1 MRLPAFQSRQGK
13 QLGTTGSL
21 TAMLKS
27 RLYATT
33 LVLVGTLATWIIIAG
48 PGVERVSAAQAK
60 PSRLTTVLDEM
71 DAASTKFQSAQAD
84 LRQEIFTK
92 VMQDTETKTG
102 QIYFERKNGATQMG
116 MKLLPPDAK
125 PGTPPA
131 QIVEFKDGK
140 LRVWDTGTNQVDQ
153 FAASGKNQSIAE
165 TLMTLGFG
173 GSGSS
178 LAKAFLV
185 TDQGTEQMSEGSKS
199 VSVEKLDLVPR
210 DAGIKNNYS
219 HITIWVDPVRDVSL
233 KQTLFEASGGQSTGD
248 TRTVVYTNIRLNQKV
263 DEAPFTILCKAKCNV
278 VSH

>member
-131 QIVEFKDGK
+131 QLVEFKDGK
-140 LRVWDTGTNQVDQ
+140 LRVFDTGTNQVDQ
-153 FAASGKNQSIAE
+153 FVVSSKNQSVAE
-165 TLMTLGFG
+165 SLMTLGFG
-173 GSGSS
+173 GSGTA
-178 LAKAFLV
+178 LAKAFTI
-185 TDQGTEQMSEGSKS
+185 TDEGNEQMSDGSKS
-199 VSVEKLDLVPR
+199 PVAVEKLDLVSK
-210 DAGIKNNYS
+210 DQGIRNTYS

-233 KQTLFEASGGQSTGD
+233 KQTLFDASTGD
-248 TRTVVYTNIRLNQKV
+248 TKTMIYTNIRLNQKV
-263 DEAPFTILCKAKCNV
+263 DEAPFAIVCKGKCTTVN
-278 VSH
+278 H

>member
-33 LVLVGTLATWIIIAG
+33 LVLVGTLETWIIIAG

-131 QIVEFKDGK
+131 QLVEFKDGK
-140 LRVWDTGTNQVDQ
+140 LRVFDTGTNQVDQ
-153 FAASGKNQSIAE
+153 FVVSSKNQSVAE
-165 TLMTLGFG
+165 SLMTLGFG
-173 GSGSS
+173 GSGTA
-178 LAKAFLV
+178 LAKAFTI
-185 TDQGTEQMSEGSKS
+185 TDEGNEQRSDGSKS
-199 VSVEKLDLVPR
+199 PVAVEKLDLVSK
-210 DAGIKNNYS
+210 DQGIRNTYS

-233 KQTLFEASGGQSTGD
+233 KQTLFDASTGD
-248 TRTVVYTNIRLNQKV
+248 TKTMIYTNIRLNQKV
-263 DEAPFTILCKAKCNV
+263 DEAPFAIVCKGKCTTVN
-278 VSH
+278 H